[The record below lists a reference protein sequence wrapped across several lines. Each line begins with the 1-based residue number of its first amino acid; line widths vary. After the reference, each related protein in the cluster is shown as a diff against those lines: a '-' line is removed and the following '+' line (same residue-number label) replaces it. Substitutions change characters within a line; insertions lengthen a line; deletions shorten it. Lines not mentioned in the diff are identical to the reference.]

1 MKTTAKIISAVLALC
16 LTLCLSAAAF
26 ADDGFGGIVYID
38 EREVSVYK
46 LYKLVGDGVSP
57 AETFTLV
64 QVGDGVVKDG
74 DALSAP
80 ALGTI
85 TGAAFAEGAA
95 SANGTEGAITIALP
109 EYERVGV
116 YEYTLAEVAGTTA
129 GVSYYANTIRLVVT
143 VINDNETGRLRIAAV
158 HTESIGAEKS
168 DTFPNTYS
176 AGKLNISKTVTGNLG
191 DLTKYFTFTVTLTGE
206 DGRTYADSFAVSG
219 GSNERN
225 PSVIKL
231 GEPTTFYLKSDDTI
245 TIANLPYGVSYTVTE
260 DTPEDYTLTKS
271 GDSGTVNSALQ
282 TASFTN
288 NKGGDPDTGIS
299 LDSIPYVIT
308 LALVVAGAAV
318 LTMKKRSTR

>member
-1 MKTTAKIISAVLALC
+1 MKTTAKILSAVLALC

-26 ADDGFGGIVYID
+26 AEYGFGGIVYID

-74 DALSAP
+74 DAQYAP

-129 GVSYYANTIRLVVT
+129 GVSYSANTIRLVVT

-158 HTESIGAEKS
+158 HTESVGAEKS

-191 DLTKYFTFTVTLTGE
+191 DMTKYFTFTVTLSGE

-308 LALVVAGAAV
+308 LALVIVGAAV